1 MWIAWILRILVVLLI
16 IRAIWWFVSGVAEG
30 AVGQRRV
37 PPQRGLPLARDPVC
51 GTFVD
56 QSRALT
62 AKHGGTVH
70 YFCSERCRREYG
82 GKT

>member
-16 IRAIWWFVSGVAEG
+16 IRAIWWFVSGVVEG
-30 AVGQRRV
+30 AMSQRRV
-37 PPQRGLPLARDPVC
+37 PLARDPVC

-62 AKHGGTVH
+62 ARHGGTVH